1 MILKRLKLVSKV
13 RDMSSS
19 SDDDEDEE
27 GTLDDSENE
36 AVVTPQANDRWYLGD
51 STNDEGKHVLTLFY
65 QKKDK
70 SWDYENIPVVVAN
83 IDLKEGSGDFVLSLT
98 LVSNLNAGFT
108 LRSGNWDPQEEKD
121 FSNDNPLAC
130 MVSEKLKTLHAV
142 VQWTLTSS
150 LLSCC

>member
-1 MILKRLKLVSKV
+1 M
-13 RDMSSS
+13 
-19 SDDDEDEE
+19 
-27 GTLDDSENE
+27 
-36 AVVTPQANDRWYLGD
+36 GD

-98 LVSNLNAGFT
+98 LVSDLNAGFT
-108 LRSGNWDPQEEKD
+108 LYSGNWDPQTEND

-130 MVSEKLKTLHAV
+130 MVSEKLKTLHDGPVDIDVFTTELLLIIDDFNKV
-142 VQWTLTSS
+142 VATPIDTPIH
-150 LLSCC
+150 